1 MSSVGRYGATGL
13 LLLVV
18 VVAALWPFL
27 DAGGRYGV
35 ALAAAVAYPIQVLAF
50 WLLIR
55 DREKMNRF
63 LAVWAGSTLV
73 RMGVI
78 VVTALLVMRIDAI
91 APVPTLLALGGFF
104 FGLLLLEP
112 AFFRSHV
119 RENTER

>member
-1 MSSVGRYGATGL
+1 MSPVGRYGATGL

-50 WLLIR
+50 WLLIHY
-55 DREKMNRF
+55 REKMNHF

-78 VVTALLVMRIDAI
+78 VVTALFVVRIDAI
-91 APVPTLLALGGFF
+91 EPAPTLLALGGFF

-112 AFFRSHV
+112 AFFPSPAGKS
-119 RENTER
+119 TER

>member
-1 MSSVGRYGATGL
+1 MSAVGRYGATGL

-27 DAGGRYGV
+27 DADGRYGV
-35 ALAAAVAYPIQVLAF
+35 ALAGAIAYPIQVLAF

-55 DREKMNRF
+55 YREKMNRF

-78 VVTALLVMRIDAI
+78 VVTALLVMRNDAI

-112 AFFRSHV
+112 AFFRSNV
-119 RENTER
+119 RENSER

>member
-1 MSSVGRYGATGL
+1 MSPVGRYGATAL

-18 VVAALWPFL
+18 VVAGLWPFL
-27 DAGGRYGV
+27 DAGGRHGV

-55 DREKMNRF
+55 YREKMNHF
-63 LAVWAGSTLV
+63 LAVWVGSTLV

-91 APVPTLLALGGFF
+91 SSAPTLLALGGFF

-112 AFFRSHV
+112 AFFRS
-119 RENTER
+119 RAGENTER

>member
-1 MSSVGRYGATGL
+1 MSPVGRYGATAL

-18 VVAALWPFL
+18 VVAVLWPFL

-55 DREKMNRF
+55 YREKMNRF
-63 LAVWAGSTLV
+63 LAVWVGSTLV

-112 AFFRSHV
+112 AFFRS
-119 RENTER
+119 RAGENTER